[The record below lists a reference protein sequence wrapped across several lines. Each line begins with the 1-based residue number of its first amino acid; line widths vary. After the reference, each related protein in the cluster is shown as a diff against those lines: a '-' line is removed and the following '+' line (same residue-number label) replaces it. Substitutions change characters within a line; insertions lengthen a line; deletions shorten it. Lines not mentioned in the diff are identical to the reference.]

1 VGKELKRWGKVAY
14 YAFMGGQST
23 RGGSSSR
30 PAKRSKRRRKGFL
43 KRGNLDLRGSWR
55 RKKGFLAFAILGG
68 VTALLLL
75 SALFGEQGF
84 LKVRHLENERAEL
97 EEKVAVL
104 EGETR
109 SLRGEIRGMRSDPFL
124 YEKAARERLGL
135 VKPGEVVY
143 DFRDDPL
150 EAGR

>member
-1 VGKELKRWGKVAY
+1 MLSMRSQSAGKGS
-14 YAFMGGQST
+14 ST
-23 RGGSSSR
+23 RT
-30 PAKRSKRRRKGFL
+30 AKKSKRRGKGFL
-43 KRGNLDLRGSWR
+43 MRGNLDLRGSWR

-97 EEKVAVL
+97 EEEVALL
-104 EGETR
+104 ENETR
-109 SLRGEIRGMRSDPFL
+109 GLRGEVRGMQSDPFL

-143 DFRDDPL
+143 DFREDPL
-150 EAGR
+150 ASGR

>member
-1 VGKELKRWGKVAY
+1 MLSMR
-14 YAFMGGQST
+14 GQSN
-23 RGGSSSR
+23 REGPSGR
-30 PAKRSKRRRKGFL
+30 PAKRLKRRRKGFL
-43 KRGNLDLRGSWR
+43 TRGDLNLRGSWR
-55 RKKGFLAFAILGG
+55 RQKGFLAFAILGG

-84 LKVRHLENERAEL
+84 LKVRHLEKERAEL
-97 EEKVAVL
+97 EEKVATL
-104 EGETR
+104 ENETR
-109 SLRGEIRGMRSDPFL
+109 GLRGEVRGMQSDPFL

-143 DFRDDPL
+143 DFRDNPL